1 MDNDNKTGGKGL
13 STDEFIH
20 QLMTKLKTRPDS
32 TPPYRSLLIFS
43 TPRSGSTYY
52 SDVLSSAGQIGECR
66 EWFNFRYMKAYCNI
80 FQLQDLNF
88 DKYLEFIRAKTS
100 NNTGTFAVNMHIDQY
115 RQLKQQGIDVL
126 GLSFDLVIYLER
138 AEKIAQAVS
147 LAKASLSDQW
157 SDFLRPARELP
168 ESIPH
173 SLITGSLAKIQES
186 QEFFE
191 NNLRPHCDF
200 HFIYEDFTSQD
211 NLKYFERPLEK
222 LGLNMP
228 LENLHTQLSKQADQH
243 SEKLIEEYKQALF
256 NSYQESRP

>member
-100 NNTGTFAVNMHIDQY
+100 NNTGTFAVNMHID
-115 RQLKQQGIDVL
+115 
-126 GLSFDLVIYLER
+126 
-138 AEKIAQAVS
+138 
-147 LAKASLSDQW
+147 
-157 SDFLRPARELP
+157 
-168 ESIPH
+168 
-173 SLITGSLAKIQES
+173 
-186 QEFFE
+186 
-191 NNLRPHCDF
+191 